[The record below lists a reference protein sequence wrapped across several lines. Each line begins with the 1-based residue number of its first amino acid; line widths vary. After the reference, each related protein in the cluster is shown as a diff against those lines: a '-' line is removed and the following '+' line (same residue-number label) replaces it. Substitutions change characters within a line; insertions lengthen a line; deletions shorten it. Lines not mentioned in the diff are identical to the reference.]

1 MDMKTLKKKK
11 KGNEIIDIISK
22 KEYLT
27 AVAILSELPTEE
39 SDAMWD
45 EDEELAQIITDSRS
59 LYVELLDLKE
69 QLVWAYERGR
79 NK

>member
-22 KEYLT
+22 NEYLT

-39 SDAMWD
+39 IDSMWD
-45 EDEELAQIITDSRS
+45 EDEELAQIITDSIS